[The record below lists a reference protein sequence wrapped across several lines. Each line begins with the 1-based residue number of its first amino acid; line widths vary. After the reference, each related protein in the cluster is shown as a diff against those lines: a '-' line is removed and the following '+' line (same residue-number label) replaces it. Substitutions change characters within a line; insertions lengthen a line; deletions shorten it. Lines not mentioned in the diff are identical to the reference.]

1 MEPDTQADWSY
12 PIYETRMTWVL
23 KKMIVVYQYG
33 ISPYVGV
40 CCRFEPTC
48 SHYTAQAIDK
58 HGPVKGLVLGIGR
71 LLKCHPFHSGGLDP
85 VP

>member
-1 MEPDTQADWSY
+1 MDSDIEKDWLD
-12 PIYETRMTWVL
+12 PIERATMTWIFKTL
-23 KKMIVVYQYG
+23 IKTYQCV
-33 ISPYVGV
+33 ISPYVGT

-48 SHYTAQAIDK
+48 SRYTLQAIEK
-58 HGPVKGLVLGIGR
+58 HGSFKGLWLGIGR

>member
-1 MEPDTQADWSY
+1 
-12 PIYETRMTWVL
+12 MTWVC
-23 KKMIVVYQYG
+23 KKMIIVYQQV
-33 ISPYVGV
+33 ISPYIGI

-48 SHYTAQAIDK
+48 SHYTMQAIDK
-58 HGPVKGLVLGIGR
+58 HGLVKGLFLGIGR

>member
-1 MEPDTQADWSY
+1 
-12 PIYETRMTWVL
+12 MTWVL
-23 KKMIVVYQYG
+23 KKMILGYQYV
-33 ISPYVGV
+33 ISPYVGI

-48 SHYTAQAIDK
+48 SHYTMQAIDK
-58 HGPVKGLVLGIGR
+58 HGLVKGLFLGIGR

>member
-1 MEPDTQADWSY
+1 
-12 PIYETRMTWVL
+12 MTWFL
-23 KKMIVVYQYG
+23 KKMILGYQYV
-33 ISPYVGV
+33 ISPYVGI

-48 SHYTAQAIDK
+48 SHYTMQAIDK
-58 HGPVKGLVLGIGR
+58 HGLVKGLFLGIGR

>member
-1 MEPDTQADWSY
+1 
-12 PIYETRMTWVL
+12 MTWVL
-23 KKMIVVYQYG
+23 KKMILGYQYV
-33 ISPYVGV
+33 ISPYVGI

-48 SHYTAQAIDK
+48 SHYTKQAIDK
-58 HGPVKGLVLGIGR
+58 HGLVKGLFLGIGR